1 MVQRDFSQNYHCS
14 QLASLYSTSNTIKIK
29 LIFSKTKFDHNS
41 YICPRWAL
49 LIIINNNNNNNNH
62 TVWCS
67 LLSLCSYLV
76 DFVQKQL
83 KILSSIDNC

>member
-1 MVQRDFSQNYHCS
+1 MVQRDFNQNYHCT
-14 QLASLYSTSNTIKIK
+14 QLASLYSTSNTIKMK
-29 LIFSKTKFDHNS
+29 LIFNKTNFDLNS
-41 YICPRWAL
+41 YISHRM
-49 LIIINNNNNNNNH
+49 
-62 TVWCS
+62 TS